1 MKISLF
7 RPLRAEVLAVCL
19 SLLLVLFFNMP
30 FWQRLYGI
38 VSPLDAHGVKM
49 LGLAFVLV
57 TAFFS
62 LLLQLLV
69 WPKIGKPLLTAL
81 LLTTAGVSYFM
92 SQYGVLIDM
101 NMVRNAMQTDGAEV
115 RDLLTVKMVLTVL
128 LLGGLPSLWLWKT
141 PVLYRPPLRELGVRV
156 VALLVS
162 AGVLVAVA
170 MVGYQDFAS
179 LFRNNR
185 ELRFA
190 LTPTNYL
197 QATSSYIKRVTA
209 KPAVLQKVGEDASRT
224 APWPAGSKP
233 RVLVIVVGETARA
246 DHFSLNGYPR
256 QTNPQLARIPGLI
269 NYPDTWSCGTETAI
283 SVPCMFSALPREK
296 FDADEAKHR
305 ENLLDIL
312 QRTGIQVAWRDNN
325 SGCKEVCNRVPTE
338 MVFGDKNPAFCADG
352 ECFDDIL
359 LDGLPQRLKALKG
372 DAVIVLHQK
381 GSHGPAYYKR
391 YPKAYERFTPVCRT
405 SELQKCSRQDII
417 NGFDNTILYTDAI
430 LAKTIAALQ
439 AEPAVAGGMIYLS
452 DHGESLGENNMYL
465 HATPYLVAPD
475 AQKHI
480 PMVAWFSPAWQQA
493 AGMQQACLQQGSKQ
507 RYSQDNL
514 FHSVLGLMGV
524 KTALYEAPLDMFA
537 TCRRPG

>member
-1 MKISLF
+1 MKKIFS
-7 RPLRAEVLAVCL
+7 RPLRAEWLAVIL
-19 SLLLVLFFNMP
+19 ALLLVVLFNAS
-30 FWQRLYGI
+30 FWQRLYTI
-38 VSPLDAHGVKM
+38 VSPLDVHGVKM
-49 LGLAFVLV
+49 LGLAFVLL

-69 WPKIGKPLLTAL
+69 WPKLGKPLLIAL

-101 NMVRNAMQTDGAEV
+101 NMVRNAVQTDGAEV
-115 RDLLTVKMVLTVL
+115 RDLITLKMVLTVL

-141 PVLYRPPLRELGVRV
+141 PVSYRSPLRELGVRL
-156 VALLVS
+156 VAVLVS

-185 ELRFA
+185 ELRFV

-197 QATSSYIKRVTA
+197 QATTSYIKRLTE
-209 KPAVLQKVGEDASRT
+209 KPAVLIRVGEDATRT
-224 APWPAGSKP
+224 GAWPAGSKP

-246 DHFSLNGYPR
+246 DHFSLNGYARP
-256 QTNPQLARIPGLI
+256 TNPQLARVPGLI

-283 SVPCMFSALPREK
+283 SVPCMFSSLPREK
-296 FDADEAKHR
+296 FDAEEAKHR

-312 QRTGIQVAWRDNN
+312 QRSGISVTWRDNN
-325 SGCKEVCNRVPTE
+325 SGCKEACNRVPSE
-338 MVFGDKNPAFCADG
+338 MVFGDKNPAYCADG

-359 LDGLPQRLKALKG
+359 LDGMAQRLKTLKG

-391 YPKAYERFTPVCRT
+391 YPKEYERFTPVCRT
-405 SELQKCSRQDII
+405 SELQKCSREDII

-430 LAKTIAALQ
+430 LAKTIATLQ
-439 AEPAVAGGMIYLS
+439 AEPGIAAGMIYLS

-465 HATPYLVAPD
+465 HATPYMLAPD

-524 KTALYEAPLDMFA
+524 KTAVYEKPLDIYA
-537 TCRRPG
+537 ACRKAG